1 MKRRNLVEVLMIE
14 DNPGDASIV
23 RAVFEESRTLNRVH
37 HAENGLDAFRF
48 LRKEAPYQG
57 VPTPHLILLD
67 LSLPGMD
74 GRDLLDRIKQDPT
87 LRGIPVI
94 VLTASQTI
102 QDIARCQDGQ
112 ANCYVSKPEHAED
125 LAAVV
130 RTSAQFWLDIV
141 TLPGG

>member
-1 MKRRNLVEVLMIE
+1 MKRRNLVEVLMVE

-37 HAENGLDAFRF
+37 HAENGLDALRF

-67 LSLPGMD
+67 LSLPGLD
-74 GRDLLDRIKQDPT
+74 GRDLLGEIKRDPG

-94 VLTASQTI
+94 VLTASHTP
-102 QDIARCQDGQ
+102 QDIARCQESH
-112 ANCYVSKPEHAED
+112 ANCFVSKPEQTEE
-125 LAAVV
+125 LASVV